1 MSEFTVCNVCEH
13 PGKFENA
20 SEVKEHYSNVRKFKD
35 EKFTVW
41 RCSNCHSLHSKEEV
55 NLNYY
60 YEHYPI
66 KTQTMNY
73 ATRYA
78 YYNRLRL
85 LRKQGL
91 KKEHSI
97 LDFGCGYGVFVLFLQ
112 QCGYKAFGYDP
123 YVEKYSDKKVLENRY
138 DIVTSYEALEHA
150 NQPVE
155 FFEQI
160 AHCVR
165 QGSLIAIETPNAD
178 EIDLQDPVKFA
189 LELHQ
194 PYHRHI
200 LSEKSLINLGL
211 KRGLEVVKIYH
222 RFYFDTLYP
231 MVNTRLLKSYV
242 RITGNF
248 FDAMFEKPRW
258 RLVLMYPQLL
268 FYIFAGYF
276 FPPPGHIAVF
286 FRMPISDQLQ
296 KADFLTKDIGSST
309 VKI

>member
-1 MSEFTVCNVCEH
+1 M
-13 PGKFENA
+13 
-20 SEVKEHYSNVRKFKD
+20 
-35 EKFTVW
+35 
-41 RCSNCHSLHSKEEV
+41 
-55 NLNYY
+55 
-60 YEHYPI
+60 
-66 KTQTMNY
+66 
-73 ATRYA
+73 
-78 YYNRLRL
+78 
-85 LRKQGL
+85 
-91 KKEHSI
+91 
-97 LDFGCGYGVFVLFLQ
+97 FVLFLQ

-248 FDAMFEKPRW
+248 LMPCLKNHAGDLYSCIRSFCFTSLPVISFHHPAYRSILSDAN
-258 RLVLMYPQLL
+258 
-268 FYIFAGYF
+268 I
-276 FPPPGHIAVF
+276 
-286 FRMPISDQLQ
+286 
-296 KADFLTKDIGSST
+296 
-309 VKI
+309 